1 MQLQL
6 KHLPF
11 VFLAVAGLC
20 LAGAFSASTLPPEEA
35 PVVVAAKP

>member
-11 VFLAVAGLC
+11 VFLVAAGIC
-20 LAGAFSASTLPPEEA
+20 LAGAFSASTLPVQEA
-35 PVVVAAKP
+35 AVPLVAER